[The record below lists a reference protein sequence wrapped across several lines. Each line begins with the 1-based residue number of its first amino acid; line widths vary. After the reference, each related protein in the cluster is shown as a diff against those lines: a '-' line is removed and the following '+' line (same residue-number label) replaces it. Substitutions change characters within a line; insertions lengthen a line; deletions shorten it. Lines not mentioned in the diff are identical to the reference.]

1 MGTQPGRGC
10 ACVVGFEL
18 ITVRIPRTFFVRVL
32 RVFCFL
38 RVLVSCPPP
47 PGVTLLFSADIGGI
61 LQSTGAWWKKVSRSY
76 RVRIFLLGIV
86 ANERTLLLQVDW

>member
-47 PGVTLLFSADIGGI
+47 LASRCFFLQILEEFFNPPVPGGKKYQDRIEHEFFFS
-61 LQSTGAWWKKVSRSY
+61 VS
-76 RVRIFLLGIV
+76 
-86 ANERTLLLQVDW
+86 